1 MGFVPKFHKNKSSS
15 NSSCIQRKLYKLS
28 IIIILLLC
36 HNFIQIAF
44 NCHFC
49 LLIEKLIGWLLT
61 QKGMKMRIKF
71 KDAHYLQ
78 LKMKVRSL
86 SKLSISFS

>member
-15 NSSCIQRKLYKLS
+15 NSSYIQRKLYKLS
-28 IIIILLLC
+28 IIILLLC

-44 NCHFC
+44 NCQFC

-61 QKGMKMRIKF
+61 QKGIKMSNKF
-71 KDAHYLQ
+71 KVAHYLQ